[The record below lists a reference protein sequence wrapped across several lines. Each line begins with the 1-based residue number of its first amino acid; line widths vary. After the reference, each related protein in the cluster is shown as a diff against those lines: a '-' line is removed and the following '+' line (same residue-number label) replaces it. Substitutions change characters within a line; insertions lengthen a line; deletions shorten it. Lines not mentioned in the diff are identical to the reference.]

1 MKKETTTETTK
12 DTVFSIEECLVYI
25 QQNLNV
31 PKTHKNEFGG
41 FMYRSASDIL
51 EAVKPLASKIGCSIT
66 LNDDIIMIGER
77 IYVKS
82 VAAIS
87 NGRGSIS
94 TTAFAREELE
104 VKKMDAAQI
113 TGAASSYAR
122 KYALNGLF
130 AIDDTADPDAL
141 NNNSEYTQSVKP
153 SIDAAKKGD
162 MIRQSLAAAS
172 AMAANVQSR
181 EDFGRWWVAY
191 PQLQQNEEFLKIA
204 KYLGTKFPKK

>member
-1 MKKETTTETTK
+1 MKEETTTKGTAS
-12 DTVFSIEECLVYI
+12 SIEECLVYI

-31 PKTHKNEFGG
+31 PKKHENKFGG

-51 EAVKPLASKIGCSIT
+51 EAAKPLASKIGCSIT
-66 LNDDIIMIGER
+66 LNDDIIMVGER
-77 IYVKS
+77 FYVKS

-87 NGRGSIS
+87 NGSGSIS
-94 TTAFAREELE
+94 ATAFAREELQ

-141 NNNSEYTQSVKP
+141 NNNSEYTQHVKP
-153 SIDAAKKGD
+153 SIDVAKK
-162 MIRQSLAAAS
+162 AAD
-172 AMAANVQSR
+172 NIKNR
-181 EDFGRWWVAY
+181 EDFAKWWKTY
-191 PQLQQNEEFLKIA
+191 PQLQQDKEFLTIA
-204 KYLGTKFPKK
+204 KALGEKFPRDAK